1 MLVMTNY
8 AKDYASI
15 IYQSLLTVCL
25 FLLDSILGE
34 FEGSLGFLHLGEGGR
49 LQKPKT
55 LVKFIDNLR
64 SCCFLLGRDSR
75 FELFKSDFKRGESS
89 FLGLWFS
96 FSTHTSTTVAILDC
110 FARPPRVNL
119 LFTLIHCDPERSNL
133 FQHRL
138 QSNQFFCKNE
148 VRCLKLFLQVWSRSL
163 VCNDNRMQVKM
174 SRQQKKHRES
184 KTVTLHVALYTLFP
198 VFVVTALLQ
207 CQMS

>member
-34 FEGSLGFLHLGEGGR
+34 LEGSLGFLHLGEGGR

-119 LFTLIHCDPERSNL
+119 LFTLIHCDHRSDL
-133 FQHRL
+133 TCFSIDCRVISFFAKTKYAA
-138 QSNQFFCKNE
+138 SNYS
-148 VRCLKLFLQVWSRSL
+148 SRSGAGAWF
-163 VCNDNRMQVKM
+163 
-174 SRQQKKHRES
+174 
-184 KTVTLHVALYTLFP
+184 VTTIE
-198 VFVVTALLQ
+198 
-207 CQMS
+207 CK